1 MKFKV
6 GDKVVRTAECSEYY
20 TVKQG
25 CEYVISKVDD
35 EYNNIY
41 LQGVYDNNGQPDWFN
56 HDNFELVDN
65 VNDLAKAQKQVDKEL
80 TPFEKK
86 GWTENSIFKV
96 VSNTNS
102 HHFDIGSLVVL
113 HEDDGSRQPCFK
125 PQEFHGKEVDF
136 KGCWYAWFDDL
147 EYVSEVVE
155 QGTEQQK
162 GVKKLSTLDY
172 TDKSIFKVINAYD
185 SCFEVGDLV
194 VIDSEHGEE
203 DARFKLL
210 SEYGQYRKPFMNW
223 LTFEGLE
230 YVGELGSD
238 MVKENTAIQ
247 KDKDY
252 QSMSPDTLIPISID
266 GNDFKVSLGGLL
278 LARYIIGEAN
288 GSYLYSLYCALDV
301 IDKEDSVVHFESQNP
316 VDCSHYQKDLFS
328 KYFKDEVKESKKLEI
343 KAQIESLQEQLK
355 TLD

>member
-6 GDKVVRTAECSEYY
+6 GDKVVRTEWCADDY

-25 CEYVISKVDD
+25 SEYVISKFD

-41 LQGVYDNNGQPDWFN
+41 LQGVYDNNGQPDRFN
-56 HDNFELVDN
+56 PDNFELVE
-65 VNDLAKAQKQVDKEL
+65 AASKWKQVSK
-80 TPFEKK
+80 FEMGFNK
-86 GWTENSIFKV
+86 I
-96 VSNTNS
+96 
-102 HHFDIGSLVVL
+102 
-113 HEDDGSRQPCFK
+113 
-125 PQEFHGKEVDF
+125 
-136 KGCWYAWFDDL
+136 
-147 EYVSEVVE
+147 
-155 QGTEQQK
+155 
-162 GVKKLSTLDY
+162 STLDY
-172 TDKSIFKVINAYD
+172 ADKSIFKVINAYD

-194 VIDSEHGEE
+194 VIDSEHG
-203 DARFKLL
+203 DYGARFKLV
-210 SEYGQYRKPFMNW
+210 SEYGQYRKPFINW

-252 QSMSPDTLIPISID
+252 RIMTPDTLIPISID
-266 GNDFKVSLGGLL
+266 GNDFEVSLGGLL
-278 LARYIIGEAN
+278 LARYIIGEVN
-288 GSYLYSLYCALDV
+288 SSYLYSLYCALDV

-355 TLD
+355 QLD

>member
-6 GDKVVRTAECSEYY
+6 GDKVVRTAECSDYY

-35 EYNNIY
+35 EYNYIY

-80 TPFEKK
+80 
-86 GWTENSIFKV
+86 
-96 VSNTNS
+96 
-102 HHFDIGSLVVL
+102 
-113 HEDDGSRQPCFK
+113 
-125 PQEFHGKEVDF
+125 
-136 KGCWYAWFDDL
+136 
-147 EYVSEVVE
+147 
-155 QGTEQQK
+155 
-162 GVKKLSTLDY
+162 STLDY

-185 SCFEVGDLV
+185 SCFEVGNLV
-194 VIDSEHGEE
+194 VIDSQHGEE

-210 SEYGQYRKPFMNW
+210 SEYGQYRKPFINW

-247 KDKDY
+247 KDKAY
-252 QSMSPDTLIPISID
+252 RKTSPDTLIPISID

>member
-6 GDKVVRTAECSEYY
+6 GDKVVRTAECSDYY

-25 CEYVISKVDD
+25 SEYVISKVDD

-41 LQGVYDNNGQPDWFN
+41 LQGVYDNHGQPDWFN
-56 HDNFELVDN
+56 PDNFELVEA
-65 VNDLAKAQKQVDKEL
+65 VN
-80 TPFEKK
+80 
-86 GWTENSIFKV
+86 
-96 VSNTNS
+96 
-102 HHFDIGSLVVL
+102 
-113 HEDDGSRQPCFK
+113 
-125 PQEFHGKEVDF
+125 
-136 KGCWYAWFDDL
+136 DL

-155 QGTEQQK
+155 QGTEQQR

-172 TDKSIFKVINAYD
+172 ADKSIFKVINACG

-194 VIDSEHGEE
+194 VIDREHG
-203 DARFKLL
+203 DYIARFKLV

-223 LTFEGLE
+223 LIFEGLE

-247 KDKDY
+247 KDKAY
-252 QSMSPDTLIPISID
+252 CKMSPDTLIPISID
-266 GNDFKVSLGGLL
+266 GNDFEVSLGGLL
-278 LARYIIGEAN
+278 LARYIISEAN

>member
-6 GDKVVRTAECSEYY
+6 GDKVVRTARCPNNY

-35 EYNNIY
+35 EYNYIY

-56 HDNFELVDN
+56 HDNFELVEA
-65 VNDLAKAQKQVDKEL
+65 VN
-80 TPFEKK
+80 
-86 GWTENSIFKV
+86 
-96 VSNTNS
+96 
-102 HHFDIGSLVVL
+102 
-113 HEDDGSRQPCFK
+113 
-125 PQEFHGKEVDF
+125 
-136 KGCWYAWFDDL
+136 DL

-155 QGTEQQK
+155 QQK
-162 GVKKLSTLDY
+162 GVKKLSTRDY
-172 TDKSIFKVINAYD
+172 TDKSIFKVIDDYD

-194 VIDSEHGEE
+194 VIDSERDEE
-203 DARFKLL
+203 KARFKLF
-210 SEYGQYRKPFMNW
+210 SEYGQYRKPLINW
-223 LTFEGLE
+223 LLFEGLE

-247 KDKDY
+247 KDKAY
-252 QSMSPDTLIPISID
+252 RKMSPDTLIPISID
-266 GNDFKVSLGGLL
+266 GNDFEVSLGGLL

-316 VDCSHYQKDLFS
+316 VDCLHYQKDLFS

>member
-6 GDKVVRTAECSEYY
+6 GDKVVRTAECSDYY

-35 EYNNIY
+35 ESNYIY

-56 HDNFELVDN
+56 HDIFELVDN

-80 TPFEKK
+80 
-86 GWTENSIFKV
+86 
-96 VSNTNS
+96 
-102 HHFDIGSLVVL
+102 
-113 HEDDGSRQPCFK
+113 
-125 PQEFHGKEVDF
+125 
-136 KGCWYAWFDDL
+136 
-147 EYVSEVVE
+147 
-155 QGTEQQK
+155 
-162 GVKKLSTLDY
+162 STLDY
-172 TDKSIFKVINAYD
+172 TDKSIFKVINAYY
-185 SCFEVGDLV
+185 SSFEVGNLV
-194 VIDSEHGEE
+194 VIDSQHGEE
-203 DARFKLL
+203 YARFKLL
-210 SEYGQYRKPFMNW
+210 SEYGQYRKPFINW
-223 LTFEGLE
+223 LTFKGLE

-247 KDKDY
+247 KDKAY
-252 QSMSPDTLIPISID
+252 RKMSPDTLIPISID

>member
-6 GDKVVRTAECSEYY
+6 GDKVARTVLCSEDY

-25 CEYVISKVDD
+25 GEYVISKVDG
-35 EYNNIY
+35 ECNSIY
-41 LQGVYDNNGQPDWFN
+41 LQGVYDSNGQPDWFN
-56 HDNFELVDN
+56 PDNFELVEA

-96 VSNTNS
+96 VGNS
-102 HHFDIGSLVVL
+102 DHNCFPFGTLVVL
-113 HEDDGSRQPCFK
+113 AEDDSSYQPKFKRLSDGHTNGSSFVSFK
-125 PQEFHGKEVDF
+125 N
-136 KGCWYAWFDDL
+136 L

-155 QGTEQQK
+155 QGAEQQK
-162 GVKKLSTLDY
+162 GVKELSAQEY

-185 SCFEVGDLV
+185 SCFEVGDFV

-210 SEYGQYRKPFMNW
+210 SEYGQYRKPYMNW
-223 LTFEGLE
+223 LKFEGLE
-230 YVGELGSD
+230 YVGELGAD

-247 KDKDY
+247 EDKDY

-266 GNDFKVSLGGLL
+266 GNDFEVSLASLL

-288 GSYLYSLYCALDV
+288 GSYIDSLYCALDV
-301 IDKEDSVVHFESQNP
+301 IDKEDQIMHFESQNP
-316 VDCSHYQKDLFS
+316 VDCSDYENDLFS
-328 KYFKDEVKESKKLEI
+328 KYFKDKTKESKKLEI
-343 KAQIESLQEQLK
+343 KAQIESLQEQLNQ
-355 TLD
+355 LD

>member
-6 GDKVVRTAECSEYY
+6 GDKVVRTEWCADDY

-25 CEYVISKVDD
+25 SEYVISKVDD

-56 HDNFELVDN
+56 PDNFELVEA
-65 VNDLAKAQKQVDKEL
+65 VN
-80 TPFEKK
+80 
-86 GWTENSIFKV
+86 
-96 VSNTNS
+96 
-102 HHFDIGSLVVL
+102 
-113 HEDDGSRQPCFK
+113 
-125 PQEFHGKEVDF
+125 
-136 KGCWYAWFDDL
+136 DL

-155 QGTEQQK
+155 QGTEQQR

-172 TDKSIFKVINAYD
+172 ADKSIFKVINTYD

-194 VIDSEHGEE
+194 VIDSEHG
-203 DARFKLL
+203 DYGARFKLV
-210 SEYGQYRKPFMNW
+210 SEYGQYRKPFINW

-247 KDKDY
+247 KDKAY
-252 QSMSPDTLIPISID
+252 RKMSPDTLIPISID
-266 GNDFKVSLGGLL
+266 GNDFEVSLGGLL